1 MESNKK
7 EGGIVQLVV
16 VLGLIT
22 FICALLLGVIN
33 GVTADKIAQNAVET
47 RDAAMAEIIPDAEF
61 EDMNTALSADEVAA
75 AGVTLPAGR
84 TAAQIDGVYKATKD
98 GEEVGYCVQVEPKG
112 FGGNVTMIVG
122 INADGTVAGAK
133 VTSHAETPGL
143 GAKSQADPNWITQYA
158 GQAADGQ
165 LQVSLLEREL
175 DKEIVGIYAR
185 DSSVAH
191 VILMTIRRTV
201 LHLTYDT
208 NQLWMQAMD
217 TEVDGCALTGLDD
230 LMKIPT

>member
-122 INADGTVAGAK
+122 INADGTVTVSECGASLNGK
-133 VTSHAETPGL
+133 PVSRTLSNVN
-143 GAKSQADPNWITQYA
+143 DFQY
-158 GQAADGQ
+158 
-165 LQVSLLEREL
+165 
-175 DKEIVGIYAR
+175 IHY
-185 DSSVAH
+185 
-191 VILMTIRRTV
+191 
-201 LHLTYDT
+201 
-208 NQLWMQAMD
+208 
-217 TEVDGCALTGLDD
+217 
-230 LMKIPT
+230 

>member
-1 MESNKK
+1 MDNSKK

-33 GVTADKIAQNAVET
+33 GVTADKITQNGIET
-47 RDAAMAEIIPDAEF
+47 RNAAMAEIIPDADF
-61 EDMNTALSADEVAA
+61 EDLGTALSAEDVAA

-98 GEEVGYCVQVEPKG
+98 GEEIGYCVQVEPKG
-112 FGGNVTMIVG
+112 FGGNLTMIVG

-143 GAKSQADPNWITQYA
+143 GAKSQADPNWITQFA
-158 GQAADGQ
+158 GQTADGQ
-165 LQVSLLEREL
+165 L
-175 DKEIVGIYAR
+175 K
-185 DSSVAH
+185 VAKDGG
-191 VILMTIRRTV
+191 TI
-201 LHLTYDT
+201 
-208 NQLWMQAMD
+208 NAI
-217 TEVDGCALTGLDD
+217 TGATITSRGVCEAVNSAIAVAES
-230 LMKIPT
+230 MG

>member
-61 EDMNTALSADEVAA
+61 EDMNTAMSADDVAA
-75 AGVTLPAGR
+75 AGISLPAGR
-84 TAAQIDGVYKATKD
+84 KD

-133 VTSHAETPGL
+133 VTSHSETPGL

-165 LQVSLLEREL
+165 LQVTKDGGTINAITGATITSRAVT
-175 DKEIVGIYAR
+175 DGVNTAAAY
-185 DSSVAH
+185 VAT
-191 VILMTIRRTV
+191 L
-201 LHLTYDT
+201 
-208 NQLWMQAMD
+208 
-217 TEVDGCALTGLDD
+217 G
-230 LMKIPT
+230 

>member
-75 AGVTLPAGR
+75 AGVTLQAAPPLRSTAFTRLPR
-84 TAAQIDGVYKATKD
+84 TAKKSATA
-98 GEEVGYCVQVEPKG
+98 Y
-112 FGGNVTMIVG
+112 
-122 INADGTVAGAK
+122 
-133 VTSHAETPGL
+133 
-143 GAKSQADPNWITQYA
+143 
-158 GQAADGQ
+158 
-165 LQVSLLEREL
+165 R
-175 DKEIVGIYAR
+175 
-185 DSSVAH
+185 
-191 VILMTIRRTV
+191 
-201 LHLTYDT
+201 
-208 NQLWMQAMD
+208 
-217 TEVDGCALTGLDD
+217 
-230 LMKIPT
+230 

>member
-61 EDMNTALSADEVAA
+61 EDMNTAMSADDVAA
-75 AGVTLPAGR
+75 AGISLPAGR
-84 TAAQIDGVYKATKD
+84 TPAQIDGVYKATKD

-133 VTSHAETPGL
+133 VTSHSETPGL

-165 LQVSLLEREL
+165 LQVTK
-175 DKEIVGIYAR
+175 DGG
-185 DSSVAH
+185 
-191 VILMTIRRTV
+191 TI
-201 LHLTYDT
+201 
-208 NQLWMQAMD
+208 NAI
-217 TEVDGCALTGLDD
+217 TGET
-230 LMKIPT
+230 ITCQ

>member
-61 EDMNTALSADEVAA
+61 EDMNTAMSADDVAA
-75 AGVTLPAGR
+75 AGISLPAGR
-84 TAAQIDGVYKATKD
+84 TPAQIDGVYKATKD

-112 FGGNVTMIVG
+112 FGGNVIMIVG

-133 VTSHAETPGL
+133 VTSHCGMPSRWNS
-143 GAKSQADPNWITQYA
+143 GASHADARSIAPEGRSIYTA
-158 GQAADGQ
+158 
-165 LQVSLLEREL
+165 VSMPI
-175 DKEIVGIYAR
+175 IVGRMAT
-185 DSSVAH
+185 SVCIPFFAPS
-191 VILMTIRRTV
+191 MK
-201 LHLTYDT
+201 
-208 NQLWMQAMD
+208 
-217 TEVDGCALTGLDD
+217 TGNTAVPLYTAYIAV
-230 LMKIPT
+230 KASRNGTTAACRVCKA

>member
-61 EDMNTALSADEVAA
+61 EDMNTAMSADDVAA
-75 AGVTLPAGR
+75 AGISLPAGR
-84 TAAQIDGVYKATKD
+84 TPAQIDGVYKATKD

-133 VTSHAETPGL
+133 VTSHPRPRASVRRARQTRTGSPSTQVRRLTVSSRLPRTAVRSTP
-143 GAKSQADPNWITQYA
+143 SP
-158 GQAADGQ
+158 
-165 LQVSLLEREL
+165 
-175 DKEIVGIYAR
+175 AR
-185 DSSVAH
+185 PSPPV
-191 VILMTIRRTV
+191 
-201 LHLTYDT
+201 
-208 NQLWMQAMD
+208 Q
-217 TEVDGCALTGLDD
+217 
-230 LMKIPT
+230 

>member
-122 INADGTVAGAK
+122 INADGTVTISECGASLNGK
-133 VTSHAETPGL
+133 PASRTLSNVN
-143 GAKSQADPNWITQYA
+143 DFQY
-158 GQAADGQ
+158 
-165 LQVSLLEREL
+165 
-175 DKEIVGIYAR
+175 IHY
-185 DSSVAH
+185 
-191 VILMTIRRTV
+191 
-201 LHLTYDT
+201 
-208 NQLWMQAMD
+208 
-217 TEVDGCALTGLDD
+217 
-230 LMKIPT
+230 

>member
-122 INADGTVAGAK
+122 INADKGYF
-133 VTSHAETPGL
+133 SRRDPGPRRKEP
-143 GAKSQADPNWITQYA
+143 GRP
-158 GQAADGQ
+158 
-165 LQVSLLEREL
+165 EL
-175 DKEIVGIYAR
+175 DHPV
-185 DSSVAH
+185 
-191 VILMTIRRTV
+191 RRS
-201 LHLTYDT
+201 
-208 NQLWMQAMD
+208 
-217 TEVDGCALTGLDD
+217 GG
-230 LMKIPT
+230 

>member
-61 EDMNTALSADEVAA
+61 EDMNTAMSADDVAA
-75 AGVTLPAGR
+75 AGISLP
-84 TAAQIDGVYKATKD
+84 
-98 GEEVGYCVQVEPKG
+98 
-112 FGGNVTMIVG
+112 
-122 INADGTVAGAK
+122 
-133 VTSHAETPGL
+133 
-143 GAKSQADPNWITQYA
+143 ADPNWITQYA

-165 LQVSLLEREL
+165 LQVTKDGGTINAITGATITSRAVT
-175 DKEIVGIYAR
+175 DGVNTAAAY
-185 DSSVAH
+185 VAT
-191 VILMTIRRTV
+191 L
-201 LHLTYDT
+201 
-208 NQLWMQAMD
+208 
-217 TEVDGCALTGLDD
+217 G
-230 LMKIPT
+230 

>member
-47 RDAAMAEIIPDAEF
+47 RDAAM
-61 EDMNTALSADEVAA
+61 ADEVAA

-165 LQVSLLEREL
+165 LQVTKDGGTINAITGATITSRAVT
-175 DKEIVGIYAR
+175 DGVNTAAAY
-185 DSSVAH
+185 VAT
-191 VILMTIRRTV
+191 L
-201 LHLTYDT
+201 
-208 NQLWMQAMD
+208 
-217 TEVDGCALTGLDD
+217 G
-230 LMKIPT
+230 

>member
-61 EDMNTALSADEVAA
+61 EDMNIALSADEVAA

-98 GEEVGYCVQVEPKG
+98 GEGPQRGQRQPQQAETHLQLYHV
-112 FGGNVTMIVG
+112 NTS
-122 INADGTVAGAK
+122 
-133 VTSHAETPGL
+133 VTSSRAAPATRRGAGL
-143 GAKSQADPNWITQYA
+143 
-158 GQAADGQ
+158 
-165 LQVSLLEREL
+165 
-175 DKEIVGIYAR
+175 
-185 DSSVAH
+185 
-191 VILMTIRRTV
+191 
-201 LHLTYDT
+201 
-208 NQLWMQAMD
+208 
-217 TEVDGCALTGLDD
+217 
-230 LMKIPT
+230 

>member
-61 EDMNTALSADEVAA
+61 EDMNTAMSADDVAA
-75 AGVTLPAGR
+75 AGISLPAGR
-84 TAAQIDGVYKATKD
+84 TPAQIDGVYKATKD

-133 VTSHAETPGL
+133 VTSHSETPGL

-165 LQVSLLEREL
+165 LQVTKDGGTINAITGATIPSRAVT
-175 DKEIVGIYAR
+175 DGVNTAAAY
-185 DSSVAH
+185 VAT
-191 VILMTIRRTV
+191 L
-201 LHLTYDT
+201 
-208 NQLWMQAMD
+208 
-217 TEVDGCALTGLDD
+217 G
-230 LMKIPT
+230 